1 MGIRNVMAK
10 SRPEDILQNLH
21 FSDNTK
27 DDKSG
32 KGYNVRSLIKHFNQ
46 NFRKSILNDDSQSID
61 KHISKYKQNN
71 MSKFNLIKWGFKFDI
86 VVWWNRIPLPV
97 WLLLG
102 KKRKRRR
109 ISVTRCC
116 FENDWIP
123 SKYSLF
129 SLYYNFFIS
138 I

>member
-1 MGIRNVMAK
+1 MAK

-27 DDKSG
+27 GDKSG
-32 KGYNVRSLIKHFNQ
+32 KGYNLISLIKHFNQ

-86 VVWWNRIPLPV
+86 VVW
-97 WLLLG
+97 
-102 KKRKRRR
+102 
-109 ISVTRCC
+109 
-116 FENDWIP
+116 
-123 SKYSLF
+123 
-129 SLYYNFFIS
+129 
-138 I
+138 